1 MTELREKVARVIEAA
16 QAYFDGYCQDEAADD
31 ALDLVGCS
39 EDQHLAAK
47 DLGEALDGVSLDQ
60 VLNLIGG
67 DGWKPDWRHIKR
79 GSDYQVVGMGAV
91 QSDVPLNDMDVV
103 VIYRDQAGM
112 FWARRREEFFD
123 GRFEEIAALP
133 PPPASS

>member
-1 MTELREKVARVIEAA
+1 MTELREKVARAIAEALG
-16 QAYFDGYCQDEAADD
+16 DDLDD
-31 ALDLVGCS
+31 AFVNKS
-39 EDQHLAAK
+39 EWNAARGEKGGRYRDINEPMREDYLAA
-47 DLGEALDGVSLDQ
+47 AHA

-67 DGWKPDWRHIKR
+67 DGWRPNWRHVKR

-91 QSDVPLNDMDVV
+91 QSDIPLNDMDVV

-123 GRFEEIAALP
+123 GRFEEIAASP